1 MSDAPE
7 VRIAVAEANL
17 AGHEKVCAERY
28 GNIEKSFERV
38 HGRLDWIMY
47 GMIALLLTIVGYL
60 LVNGVPWPKVG

>member
-1 MSDAPE
+1 MAEGPE
-7 VRIAVAEANL
+7 VKIAVVEANL
-17 AGHEKVCAERY
+17 VGHEKICAERY